1 MYLQLWNGP
10 LHIDGHPGEKSSF
23 LHADGDDHGS
33 YSDEKYHA
41 LRNVSVLSKSD
52 GGLCDCRS
60 FRSPDTY
67 ALHPGTSGT
76 MGTRIPN
83 RNDRKYT
90 GIEHKLEINVCLRRC
105 DPDYKSGYNKY
116 SDTLGSGQSL

>member
-1 MYLQLWNGP
+1 MYLLIWNGTV
-10 LHIDGHPGEKSSF
+10 HSYGDAGKKDGIV
-23 LHADGDDHGS
+23 HAGGDDHGS
-33 YSDEKYHA
+33 RADEKCYA
-41 LRNVSVLSKSD
+41 LRNVSVLSKSN

-67 ALHPGTSGT
+67 ALHPGTAGT

-90 GIEHKLEINVCLRRC
+90 GIEYKLKINVCLRRC